1 MSREQLHKL
10 AVESAFEIESTRR
23 TIARWLAIGAG
34 VVVTLGKAEE
44 GKDRQMRNKGF
55 SALFRFFQYLL
66 LIKLRIF
73 S

>member
-1 MSREQLHKL
+1 MK
-10 AVESAFEIESTRR
+10 T
-23 TIARWLAIGAG
+23 AG

>member
-1 MSREQLHKL
+1 MSR
-10 AVESAFEIESTRR
+10 RR
-23 TIARWLAIGAG
+23 RGLSNQFATIMKTAG